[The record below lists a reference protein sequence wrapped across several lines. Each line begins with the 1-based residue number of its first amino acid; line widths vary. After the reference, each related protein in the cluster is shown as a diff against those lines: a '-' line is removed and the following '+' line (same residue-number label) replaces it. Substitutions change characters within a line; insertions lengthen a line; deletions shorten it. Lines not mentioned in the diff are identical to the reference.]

1 MELEDDDIEVTNVA
15 NNSGMEYTE
24 GSEGMGDFSTQ
35 QTDNSFLNHQGNVIP
50 NTQTSSEIPNFP
62 ALSASQMSVLFV
74 FVNFI
79 QGGKI
84 EMRSIPVP
92 PNRFSPLKKDWE
104 TLVSPIIQHLKLQ
117 IRYNTKRRCIE
128 VRVYLFNYLNCY
140 QNSQF
145 TENPAA
151 LQKASDY
158 FQAFMYGFEIKDIF
172 ALLRLDDLFIE
183 SFQIKDVKDLHGD
196 HLSRA
201 IGRIAGQGGKTK
213 NAIENATRTRI
224 VLADQKYILF

>member
-79 QGGKI
+79 
-84 EMRSIPVP
+84 
-92 PNRFSPLKKDWE
+92 
-104 TLVSPIIQHLKLQ
+104 
-117 IRYNTKRRCIE
+117 
-128 VRVYLFNYLNCY
+128 
-140 QNSQF
+140 
-145 TENPAA
+145 
-151 LQKASDY
+151 
-158 FQAFMYGFEIKDIF
+158 
-172 ALLRLDDLFIE
+172 
-183 SFQIKDVKDLHGD
+183 
-196 HLSRA
+196 
-201 IGRIAGQGGKTK
+201 
-213 NAIENATRTRI
+213 
-224 VLADQKYILF
+224 